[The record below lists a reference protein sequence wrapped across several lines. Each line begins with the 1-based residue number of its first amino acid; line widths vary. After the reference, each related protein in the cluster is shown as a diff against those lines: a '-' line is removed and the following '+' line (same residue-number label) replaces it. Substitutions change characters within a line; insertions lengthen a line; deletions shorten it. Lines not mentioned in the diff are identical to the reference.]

1 MLYFVQGRSGTGKT
15 HYTANV
21 LAEKA
26 RQGSNKL
33 LWLIPEQSSFESE
46 TMFLKLL
53 GPSICRN
60 ISVMSFT
67 RLYDMVM
74 RVTGG
79 LQSKI
84 VPMTSI
90 YIKNRQASLSLQIL

>member
-33 LWLIPEQSSFESE
+33 
-46 TMFLKLL
+46 
-53 GPSICRN
+53 
-60 ISVMSFT
+60 
-67 RLYDMVM
+67 
-74 RVTGG
+74 
-79 LQSKI
+79 
-84 VPMTSI
+84 
-90 YIKNRQASLSLQIL
+90 